1 MTSIIHLRMKN
12 RALFPL
18 CVCSIYDSKEQF
30 YWSGVSLGE
39 SASPLSALQS
49 KAQTE
54 AFEKYICHLSNYLNA
69 PRRMQM
75 NWLLQAANFNDCSQ
89 ITSYCLIE
97 SEWNGRLKHKHT
109 AVLTALTRDS
119 LSKKEVLL
127 SRVTLLRWSVQHS
140 AALWCGGKV
149 LWISCFLIHKGLLGV
164 TKQSGSGM
172 LFTVWQQ
179 IFENLFNLFLLN
191 INCFTI

>member
-1 MTSIIHLRMKN
+1 MKAPRLYQHY
-12 RALFPL
+12 RA
-18 CVCSIYDSKEQF
+18 KH
-30 YWSGVSLGE
+30 
-39 SASPLSALQS
+39 
-49 KAQTE
+49 KRE

-127 SRVTLLRWSVQHS
+127 SRVTLLRWSIQHS

-149 LWISCFLIHKGLLGV
+149 LWISCFLSHKGLLGV
-164 TKQSGSGM
+164 TKQSGTGL

-179 IFENLFNLFLLN
+179 IFENFLIYFCSILIVLQYNFLTKLDNLLFNKL
-191 INCFTI
+191 